1 VRAHT
6 RGTEN
11 STLVLL
17 MLAYGAASLVHFVH
31 NGIYLHEYPNLP
43 AWLTS
48 TGVYA
53 SWSAITAVG
62 ALGYWLYRRLA
73 PVMGLVTIAIYAAL
87 GFGGLDHYVIAP
99 IGAHSMVMN
108 LTIFSE
114 VVAAAALLIFV
125 VFHALLTRQQGS

>member
-1 VRAHT
+1 MF
-6 RGTEN
+6 
-11 STLVLL
+11 L
-17 MLAYGAASLVHFVH
+17 MLVYGVTSLVHFVH

-43 AWLTS
+43 VWLTS

-62 ALGYWLYRRLA
+62 ALGYWLYRRLS

-87 GFGGLDHYVIAP
+87 GFGGLDHYVVAP
-99 IGAHSMVMN
+99 VGAHSIVMN
-108 LTIFSE
+108 VTIFSE

-125 VFHALLTRQQGS
+125 VFHALLTRHKVAEMRN